1 MGLSYLLRML
11 RGACSVAPDLC
22 LCMSVSRAARGWFH
36 VRIPEIVMD
45 CCSLRWIGWI
55 PYRTTYLSYNIIGII
70 QHHIILDITYHIYIT
85 YIIYHISYIIYHISY
100 IYIYISHIHHLSS
113 NLQIFK
119 SHHPSDSNHSKAAA
133 VSWPHWVLAQCH
145 LLSRLSRCFRC
156 WWRFCGD
163 FLDFFWENG
172 DEHNLETPDDIDVVA
187 SWKNRK
193 RRPRTPAKKNPK
205 TMKPLK
211 IHTRIHMKVMA
222 TGGGIAAMVLN
233 AWKGHLLSRRQR
245 EQLYATGSAFGE
257 KIRHDFDD
265 SLDVFFFCQLN
276 CLDYDS

>member
-1 MGLSYLLRML
+1 M
-11 RGACSVAPDLC
+11 
-22 LCMSVSRAARGWFH
+22 
-36 VRIPEIVMD
+36 
-45 CCSLRWIGWI
+45 
-55 PYRTTYLSYNIIGII
+55 
-70 QHHIILDITYHIYIT
+70 YIT
-85 YIIYHISYIIYHISY
+85 YIYII
-100 IYIYISHIHHLSS
+100 LSS

-145 LLSRLSRCFRC
+145 LLSRLSRCFRFFS
-156 WWRFCGD
+156 WRFCGD
-163 FLDFFWENG
+163 FFWISLGKTRMNTILRHQMILMLLHLGRIGKEYQG
-172 DEHNLETPDDIDVVA
+172 
-187 SWKNRK
+187 
-193 RRPRTPAKKNPK
+193 TPAKKNPK

-211 IHTRIHMKVMA
+211 IHTKIHMKVMA

-265 SLDVFFFCQLN
+265 SLDVFFC
-276 CLDYDS
+276 